1 MLAAPSMQVWDNEK
15 VVLIP
20 DHYIFTSDP
29 RANRNVDI
37 LREMA
42 HKYNIK
48 YFYDIQDRS
57 NFKANPDYK
66 GRSDVRGGGG
76 VGWYCLYCIK

>member
-1 MLAAPSMQVWDNEK
+1 MWDNER

-37 LREMA
+37 LRDMA
-42 HKYNIK
+42 AKYNIK

-66 GRSDVRGGGG
+66 GEGCGCGRGGGG
-76 VGWYCLYCIK
+76 RRGEGACGDPG